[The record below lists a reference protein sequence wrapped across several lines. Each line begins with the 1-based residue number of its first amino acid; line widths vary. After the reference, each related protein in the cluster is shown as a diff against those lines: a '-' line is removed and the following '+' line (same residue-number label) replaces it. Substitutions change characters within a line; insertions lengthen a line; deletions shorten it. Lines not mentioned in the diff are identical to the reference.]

1 MPDPRLTAI
10 ITALMLSAGAAP
22 THAEFSLDEL
32 QLIEQLVLAK
42 DMAGLGR
49 LLATNPDLIRGD
61 DPLARE
67 LRGFNACYQNGSLDC
82 FASPRV
88 VRTVRSQASGE
99 PAFVY

>member
-22 THAEFSLDEL
+22 TYADFSLDEL
-32 QLIEQLVLAK
+32 QLIERLVLAK
-42 DMAGLGR
+42 DTAGLGR
-49 LLATNPDLIRGD
+49 LLATNPNLIRGE

-67 LRGFNACYQNGSLDC
+67 LRGFNVCYQTGRLDC

-88 VRTVRSQASGE
+88 VRTVRGQATGE
-99 PAFVY
+99 PVAVY